1 MARGLESRR
10 KPLTVDVI
18 GRVEQGV
25 AKQMG
30 MWISSVHGPS
40 LSEVNKMKCY
50 NITLPACN
58 PLDTGGSRG

>member
-1 MARGLESRR
+1 
-10 KPLTVDVI
+10 LTVDVI

-50 NITLPACN
+50 NITLAACN
-58 PLDTGGSRG
+58 PLDTGGSTG